1 MVTIY
6 FKQKL
11 FQETLFQICQK
22 VIGMLELK
30 VKEDKLITLPK
41 EALSDRQVQTT
52 RIINHKLQV

>member
-22 VIGMLELK
+22 VIGMSELK
-30 VKEDKLITLPK
+30 VKEDKLTLK
-41 EALSDRQVQTT
+41 EVLSDRQVQTT
-52 RIINHKLQV
+52 KTTNHKLQI